1 MAIKKLTAMTAIGD
15 MTPLLEILQAHAVPK
30 YFDRVELV
38 LDEGTS
44 ASATQYYISCYIGSV
59 EFLRIYASCGG
70 SGTGLGGFQ
79 LTTAAGATKRLGITY
94 SNSYYIGS
102 VYTCS
107 NGILLIPNAS
117 SSAVALIAKDA
128 SGKTCFTCITGYGA
142 SNTIPNGSGIENRE
156 TYWGIWAASV
166 DDTALTNYD
175 VYLNNADPVT
185 GKYAL
190 CPIYTE
196 NSAVQ
201 GAWTP
206 IVRQFYDVELPFRMT
221 MDGKVHL
228 VNRGIVILDS

>member
-1 MAIKKLTAMTAIGD
+1 MIQKLTAMTAIGD
-15 MTPLLEILQAHAVPK
+15 MTPLLDILQAHAVPK

-38 LDEGTS
+38 QDEGTS

-70 SGTGLGGFQ
+70 TGTTLGGFQ
-79 LTTAAGATKRLGITY
+79 LTTAGATKRLGITY

-156 TYWGIWAASV
+156 TY
-166 DDTALTNYD
+166 
-175 VYLNNADPVT
+175 
-185 GKYAL
+185 
-190 CPIYTE
+190 
-196 NSAVQ
+196 
-201 GAWTP
+201 
-206 IVRQFYDVELPFRMT
+206 
-221 MDGKVHL
+221 
-228 VNRGIVILDS
+228 

>member
-1 MAIKKLTAMTAIGD
+1 N
-15 MTPLLEILQAHAVPK
+15 
-30 YFDRVELV
+30 
-38 LDEGTS
+38 
-44 ASATQYYISCYIGSV
+44 SC
-59 EFLRIYASCGG
+59 
-70 SGTGLGGFQ
+70 
-79 LTTAAGATKRLGITY
+79 
-94 SNSYYIGS
+94 
-102 VYTCS
+102 
-107 NGILLIPNAS
+107 